1 MGDVK
6 GQPMRQRMIGL
17 LWVLLFLP
25 AGALDAEHVKGS
37 EVSARTTKVLAA
49 IDWGNDLEAV
59 REKAKKEK
67 KLVFWL
73 QLVGELDG
81 GL

>member
-1 MGDVK
+1 
-6 GQPMRQRMIGL
+6 MRQRIGL
-17 LWVLLFLP
+17 LGVGLFLF
-25 AGALDAEHVKGS
+25 AGPVQAEHVKGS
-37 EVSARTTKVLAA
+37 QVSSRTTKVVSA
-49 IDWGNDLEAV
+49 IDWGNDLQAV
-59 REKAKKEK
+59 REKAAKEK

>member
-1 MGDVK
+1 
-6 GQPMRQRMIGL
+6 MRQRIGL

-25 AGALDAEHVKGS
+25 AGAIEAQNVKGTQVL
-37 EVSARTTKVLAA
+37 ERTAKVVGA

-59 REKAKKEK
+59 KEKAKKEK

>member
-1 MGDVK
+1 
-6 GQPMRQRMIGL
+6 MRQRIWL
-17 LWVLLFLP
+17 LVVPLFLS
-25 AGALDAEHVKGS
+25 AGWVEAEHVKGT
-37 EVSARTTKVLAA
+37 EVSARTTKVVAA
-49 IDWGNDLEAV
+49 IAWGNDLEAV
-59 REKAKKEK
+59 KEKARKEK

>member
-1 MGDVK
+1 
-6 GQPMRQRMIGL
+6 MRQRIGL
-17 LWVLLFLP
+17 LGVGLFLF
-25 AGALDAEHVKGS
+25 AGSVQAEHVKGS
-37 EVSARTTKVLAA
+37 QVSSRTTKVVSA
-49 IDWGNDLEAV
+49 IDWGNDLQAV
-59 REKAKKEK
+59 QEKAGKEK

>member
-1 MGDVK
+1 
-6 GQPMRQRMIGL
+6 MRQRIGF
-17 LWVLLFLP
+17 LWVLSFLP
-25 AGALDAEHVKGS
+25 AGALEAEHVKGT
-37 EVSARTTKVLAA
+37 EVLARTTKVVGA

-59 REKAKKEK
+59 KEKAKKEK

>member
-1 MGDVK
+1 
-6 GQPMRQRMIGL
+6 MRQRIGL
-17 LWVLLFLP
+17 LGVLLFLFFF
-25 AGALDAEHVKGS
+25 AGSVHAEHVKGS
-37 EVSARTTKVLAA
+37 QVSARTTKVVSA
-49 IDWGNDLEAV
+49 IDWGNDLQAV
-59 REKAKKEK
+59 REKAGKEK